1 MLNKNK
7 LLILFY
13 LITICYLFIEIMFS
27 EKGII
32 KFANNTK
39 SIQIKKDLLNESL
52 KKKSEIETY
61 LEYFKSNKE
70 FKKIVIKDKLFFRDN
85 DEKVILYKII
95 NQ

>member
-13 LITICYLFIEIMFS
+13 LVTICYLFIEIMFS

-39 SIQIKKDLLNESL
+39 LIESKKDLLSESVE
-52 KKKSEIETY
+52 KKSEIENY
-61 LEYFKSNKE
+61 LNNFQSNKE
-70 FKKIVIKDKLFFRDN
+70 FRRLVIKDKLFFRDKI
-85 DEKVILYKII
+85 EKVILYKI
-95 NQ
+95 ND

>member
-39 SIQIKKDLLNESL
+39 LIQSNKDLLRESL
-52 KKKSEIETY
+52 DKKTEIKNY
-61 LEYFKSNKE
+61 LDNFKSNKE
-70 FKKIVIKDKLFFRDN
+70 FKRIVIKDKLYFRGKN
-85 DEKVILYKII
+85 EKVILYKII
-95 NQ
+95 D

>member
-13 LITICYLFIEIMFS
+13 LVTICYLFIEIMFS

-39 SIQIKKDLLNESL
+39 LIESKKDLLSESVE
-52 KKKSEIETY
+52 KKSEIENY
-61 LEYFKSNKE
+61 LNNFQSNKE
-70 FKKIVIKDKLFFRDN
+70 FRRLVIKDKLFFRDKI
-85 DEKVILYKII
+85 EKVILYKII
-95 NQ
+95 D

>member
-39 SIQIKKDLLNESL
+39 LIQSKKDLLSESL
-52 KKKSEIETY
+52 EKKSEIENY
-61 LEYFKSNKE
+61 LDSFQSNKE
-70 FKKIVIKDKLFFRDN
+70 FRKLVIKDKLFFRDKI
-85 DEKVILYKII
+85 EKVILYKII
-95 NQ
+95 D

>member
-13 LITICYLFIEIMFS
+13 LVTICYLFIEIMFS

-39 SIQIKKDLLNESL
+39 LIQSKKDVLNESL
-52 KKKSEIETY
+52 KKKSEIENY
-61 LEYFKSNKE
+61 LDNFQSNKE
-70 FKKIVIKDKLFFRDN
+70 FRKLVIKDKLFFKDKV
-85 DEKVILYKII
+85 EKVILYRVI
-95 NQ
+95 N

>member
-39 SIQIKKDLLNESL
+39 LIQSNKDLLRESL
-52 KKKSEIETY
+52 DKKTEIKNY
-61 LEYFKSNKE
+61 LDNFKSNKE
-70 FKKIVIKDKLFFRDN
+70 FKRIVIKDKLFFRGKN
-85 DEKVILYKII
+85 EKVILYKII
-95 NQ
+95 D